1 MVHLKDS
8 NIHDV
13 ALRAKVSPATVSR
26 VLNGSDSVSSKTRL
40 KVLQAIKDMNYVPNA
55 SAKNLRSQKTRTI
68 GVVVSDIHASY
79 YAEIVKGIEN
89 MANSRKYRIII
100 CDTQNE
106 KDKELEFMSLAMDR
120 TVDAI
125 VFVAPVSSNRELAA
139 FADKGYTIG
148 VIGRYIDHGSIP
160 CAFTDN
166 VKLAREVVD
175 HLLGMGH
182 RRIAFLSGY
191 ASSTDSYERLEG
203 YMKALKEAQLP
214 FVPDLIDN
222 GDFNEIGG
230 YDAFRR
236 LWDKTLDMTAIFAAN
251 DEMALGVYRACRE
264 LSIPVPDRLAVVG
277 VDNNRVT
284 KYITPTLSTVDQP
297 KYAMGALLVEKLID
311 QMNENDFK
319 ELRVFKVDSKLI
331 VRESSNFKRKTGES
345 QA

>member
-8 NIHDV
+8 NINDV
-13 ALRAKVSPATVSR
+13 ALLAKVSPATVSR
-26 VLNGSDSVSSKTRL
+26 VLNSSDSVSSKTRL

-106 KDKELEFMSLAMDR
+106 KDKELEFMSLAKDR

-125 VFVAPVSSNRELAA
+125 VFVAPVSSNQELAD

-148 VIGRYIDHGSIP
+148 VVGRYIDHESIP

-175 HLLGMGH
+175 HLLDKGH

-191 ASSTDSYERLEG
+191 ASATDSYERLEG
-203 YMKALKEAQLP
+203 YMKALKDAQLP
-214 FVPDLIDN
+214 FVPDLIEN
-222 GDFNEIGG
+222 GDFNETGG
-230 YDAFRR
+230 YHAFRR
-236 LWDKTLDMTAIFAAN
+236 LWDKALDMTAIFAAN

-264 LSIPVPDRLAVVG
+264 LAISVPDRLAVVG

-284 KYITPTLSTVDQP
+284 KYITPSLSTVDQP

-319 ELRVFKVDSKLI
+319 DLRVFKVDSKLVI
-331 VRESSNFKRKTGES
+331 RESSNFDRKTGEP